1 MFEVKTKLFLSHELT
16 TFEGSLIKSILLRVV
31 VETLVEAIRTEALVL
46 GLTFLLILMLKEST
60 LGI

>member
-1 MFEVKTKLFLSHELT
+1 VFEVKTKLFLSHEFT
-16 TFEGSLIKSILLRVV
+16 TFEGSLIKSVLLRVV

-46 GLTFLLILMLKEST
+46 GLTFLLNLIVKFST